1 MNGPDI
7 LASLRDELA
16 LKIQHH
22 TPPIPNA
29 LDISPWLAMA
39 LLQKAIRRGHRQ
51 FALQAAATLVQQ
63 SHEGFWR
70 RCGVI
75 AFEDVGVA
83 DLATVSLVIA
93 SLAGKTF
100 RSRIGGEWRVASFIV
115 ERLVNAPKCRAAD
128 DLLMFAERHPA
139 LEKSRL
145 ELTYATIP
153 ELLRIADSN
162 TPLPKRALAFW
173 YAVGTD
179 RCPSPHLRTRRGD
192 PQTVFDAMCEAG
204 HPHTLVEVAR
214 EGFRRTSQVLCPLV
228 VLISTLK
235 PVQPTAVE
243 DDDFPPETMCGVVP
257 SWSLDRY
264 SREGRHALQRL
275 LRRDCATARWIRC
288 CIPPSQQ
295 VNFLGDI
302 LFAVEGQLL
311 RAHYRWSVAD
321 ELRRTWQ
328 IECQG
333 PSCLN
338 ATEII
343 SLLRADIWLLNEER
357 QHVL

>member
-7 LASLRDELA
+7 LATLRADLA
-16 LKIQHH
+16 RQVQHY
-22 TPPIPNA
+22 TPLFPDP
-29 LDISPWLAMA
+29 LDVSPWLAMA
-39 LLQKAIRRGHRQ
+39 SLQKAIRRGHRQ
-51 FALQAAATLVQQ
+51 FALQAAATLLQQ
-63 SHEGFWR
+63 SPDKLWR
-70 RCGVI
+70 RVGSI
-75 AFEDVGVA
+75 AFEDIGVA
-83 DLATVSLVIA
+83 DLDTISLVTA

-100 RSRIGGEWRVASFIV
+100 RAKIGGEWLVASYLV
-115 ERLVNAPKCRAAD
+115 ERMCLAPKCRAAD
-128 DLLMFAERHPA
+128 DLLMVAERHPIY
-139 LEKSRL
+139 EKIRL
-145 ELTYATIP
+145 DLTYATIP

-162 TPLPKRALAFW
+162 APLAKRALALW

-179 RCPSPHLRTRRGD
+179 RCPSPYLRTRRGD

-243 DDDFPPETMCGVVP
+243 DDDFPPETMCGPVP
-257 SWSLDRY
+257 SWALDRY
-264 SREGRHALQRL
+264 SREGRRALQRL
-275 LRRDCATARWIRC
+275 LSRDYQTARWVRQH
-288 CIPPSQQ
+288 IPSSQQ

-302 LFAVEGQLL
+302 LFAVEGERL
-311 RAHYRWSVAD
+311 RKHYRWPVAD
-321 ELRRTWQ
+321 ELRRSWE

-333 PSCLN
+333 PHCLN

>member
-7 LASLRDELA
+7 LSAIRADLA
-16 LKIQHH
+16 QQVQHH
-22 TPPIPNA
+22 IPDNPEP
-29 LDISPWLAMA
+29 LDVSPWLAMA

-75 AFEDVGVA
+75 AFEDVGVS
-83 DLATVSLVIA
+83 DLPTVSLVIA

-139 LEKSRL
+139 LEKTRL
-145 ELTYATIP
+145 DLTYATMP

-162 TPLPKRALAFW
+162 TPLPRRALAFW

-192 PQTVFDAMCEAG
+192 PQTVFDTMCEAG
-204 HPHTLVEVAR
+204 LPHTLVEVAR

-235 PVQPTAVE
+235 AGDPTSVE
-243 DDDFPPETMCGVVP
+243 DDDFPLETMSGPIP
-257 SWSLDRY
+257 SWALDRY
-264 SREGRHALQRL
+264 SREGQHALQRL
-275 LRRDCATARWIRC
+275 LRRDCMTARWVHRH
-288 CIPPSQQ
+288 IPSSQQ
-295 VNFLGDI
+295 INFLGDI
-302 LFAVEGQLL
+302 LFAVEGGLL
-311 RAHYRWSVAD
+311 RNHHRWPVAD
-321 ELRRTWQ
+321 ELRRSWE

-333 PSCLN
+333 PHCTD

-343 SLLRADIWLLNEER
+343 SLLRADISLLNEER